1 MYELLDLYPRDEIIG
16 PAIIMNGTSTC
27 LIEPGCIALITDAG
41 DLEITVVGGLEI
53 FFFEQKASELGVGA
67 GRDGEEE
74 GGRLTK
80 LRLQKKL

>member
-41 DLEITVVGGLEI
+41 DLEITVVGDS
-53 FFFEQKASELGVGA
+53 KSSSSS
-67 GRDGEEE
+67 
-74 GGRLTK
+74 
-80 LRLQKKL
+80 KKLPN